1 MWSVIAMY
9 NSWFDDLLHTADT
22 YCDSLKTVRDLHSFS
37 VGLWV
42 RQLGV
47 HVWSSVTYW
56 CICPVCVLSF
66 CILNNREFWDSF
78 F

>member
-1 MWSVIAMY
+1 MRSVIAMY

-22 YCDSLKTVRDLHSFS
+22 YCDGLKTVADLHSFS

-42 RQLGV
+42 RQLGA

-56 CICPVCVLSF
+56 CICVCVSF
-66 CILNNREFWDSF
+66 RPAGILGQFLLK
-78 F
+78 